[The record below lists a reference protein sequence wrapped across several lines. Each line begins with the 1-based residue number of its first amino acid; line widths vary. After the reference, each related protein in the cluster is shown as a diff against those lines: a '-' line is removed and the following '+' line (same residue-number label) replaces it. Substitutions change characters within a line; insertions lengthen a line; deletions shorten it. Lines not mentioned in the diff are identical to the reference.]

1 MTNAGKMLEGI
12 YNNAANLNMIE
23 RWQAS
28 ISQNLANSQAAGFKR
43 TQFSVNA
50 EPASKANAGGGSVA
64 SQPKSQE
71 RIDLSPG
78 AIRRTDKNTDVAI
91 DGPGFFQIQG
101 ANGRMLYSRNGEF
114 HFNTENTLVNTGG
127 QALMGEGGPVVV
139 DPDKGPLTIS
149 GNGTLSQGD
158 NTLGKLPLYD
168 FPKGEADLTQVA
180 GGFLAKVS
188 PTLVEKPSLV
198 QGAVENSN
206 VSPVSE
212 MINLIM
218 VSNAYQSSQ
227 KLMSSHDTLIGQAI
241 QTLGAP
247 PTA

>member
-1 MTNAGKMLEGI
+1 MLEGI

-43 TQFSVNA
+43 SQFSVTA
-50 EPASKANAGGGSVA
+50 EPASKANAGSGSVA

-71 RIDLSPG
+71 CIDLSPG

-114 HFNTENTLVNTGG
+114 HFNTGNTLVNAGG
-127 QALMGEGGPVVV
+127 QALMGEGGPIVI

-158 NTLGKLPLYD
+158 NTLGQLPLYD
-168 FPKGEADLTQVA
+168 FSKGEADLTQVA
-180 GGFLAKVS
+180 GGFLAKAGVS
-188 PTLVEKPSLV
+188 PNLVEKPSLV

-212 MINLIM
+212 MISLIM